1 MNGIKMSDCKFYI
14 DEPAR
19 TVVCVIPSIIERDDE
34 RIFIKDMVRD
44 FISDNFR
51 FSDFDLSYSIE
62 PKLEKEIDMP
72 RSFIGKA
79 VCAEEDKWDV
89 EVGKLLAYS
98 RARDKLYKS
107 FFKRAN
113 SFVQALDRR
122 LGDIIT
128 AFNDFGGKLE
138 DKRENITQ
146 RLEEMMKEAEEKE

>member
-19 TVVCVIPSIIERDDE
+19 TVVCGIPSIIEKEDG

-51 FSDFDLSYSIE
+51 FSDFDLSYAIE
-62 PKLEKEIDMP
+62 AKLEREIDMP

-79 VCAEEDKWDV
+79 VCAEEDNWDV
-89 EVGKLLAYS
+89 EIGKLLAYS

-113 SFVQALDRR
+113 SFVQSLDRR

-138 DKRENITQ
+138 DKREGIEQ
-146 RLEEMMKEAEEKE
+146 RLEEMMKETEEKE

>member
-19 TVVCVIPSIIERDDE
+19 TVVCVIPSIIEKEDG

-51 FSDFDLSYSIE
+51 FSDFDLSYAIE
-62 PKLEKEIDMP
+62 AKLEREIDMP

-79 VCAEEDKWDV
+79 VCAEEDNWDV
-89 EVGKLLAYS
+89 EIGKLLAYS

-113 SFVQALDRR
+113 SFVQSLDRR

-138 DKRENITQ
+138 DKREGIEQ
-146 RLEEMMKEAEEKE
+146 RLEEMMKETEEKE